1 MSVKENLEKVRDN
14 VWELPSSY
22 KKEMRVPG
30 RLYLDDES
38 VKNIE
43 EGALEQVANVACM
56 PGIQGASI
64 AMPDIHFGYG
74 FSIGGVGAFNYNNG
88 VVSPGGV
95 GFDINCGL
103 KTAYRDV
110 YPLYLKSISDSEII
124 AKFKKDI
131 PMETLTGNQKWQL
144 WCAEQFLNLL

>member
-43 EGALEQVANVACM
+43 EGA
-56 PGIQGASI
+56 
-64 AMPDIHFGYG
+64 
-74 FSIGGVGAFNYNNG
+74 
-88 VVSPGGV
+88 
-95 GFDINCGL
+95 
-103 KTAYRDV
+103 
-110 YPLYLKSISDSEII
+110 
-124 AKFKKDI
+124 
-131 PMETLTGNQKWQL
+131 QL
-144 WCAEQFLNLL
+144 

>member
-38 VKNIE
+38 VKDIE

-64 AMPDIHFGYG
+64 AM
-74 FSIGGVGAFNYNNG
+74 
-88 VVSPGGV
+88 VV
-95 GFDINCGL
+95 
-103 KTAYRDV
+103 
-110 YPLYLKSISDSEII
+110 
-124 AKFKKDI
+124 
-131 PMETLTGNQKWQL
+131 
-144 WCAEQFLNLL
+144 

>member
-38 VKNIE
+38 VKDIE
-43 EGALEQVANVACM
+43 EGALEQVANVACL

-64 AMPDIHFGYG
+64 AM
-74 FSIGGVGAFNYNNG
+74 
-88 VVSPGGV
+88 VV
-95 GFDINCGL
+95 
-103 KTAYRDV
+103 
-110 YPLYLKSISDSEII
+110 
-124 AKFKKDI
+124 
-131 PMETLTGNQKWQL
+131 
-144 WCAEQFLNLL
+144 FLFLI